1 MLTTKEFA
9 ENAIKN
15 GYTGN
20 NCSGWD
26 WIRKNISELDY
37 IFETDEYKKQEGY
50 KYKCMPFLETKEMSE
65 LEKKAIG
72 TAWYINQERVNK
84 KEKEEKEK
92 KLKEM
97 GYIKLNGSEKEL
109 DGKKIEFIIDSTGN
123 IFGGLTKKI
132 GKLKW
137 IDTKKEL
144 WAFEK
149 RHTRRGYPIYKN
161 CNIYI
166 KLI

>member
-1 MLTTKEFA
+1 MNTITFA
-9 ENAIKN
+9 KNAIKN

-26 WIRKNISELDY
+26 WIRKNISKLDY

>member
-1 MLTTKEFA
+1 MNTITFA
-9 ENAIKN
+9 KNAIKN

-26 WIRKNISELDY
+26 WIRKNISKLDY

-149 RHTRRGYPIYKN
+149 RHTRRGYPIYQN
-161 CNIYI
+161 CKIYI

>member
-1 MLTTKEFA
+1 MNTITFA

-50 KYKCMPFLETKEMSE
+50 KYKCMPFLETEEMNE
-65 LEKKAIG
+65 LEKRAIG
-72 TAWYINQERVNK
+72 TAWYINNERVHAK
-84 KEKEEKEK
+84 KEEEKQN

-109 DGKKIEFIIDSTGN
+109 DDKKIDFIIDSTGN

>member
-1 MLTTKEFA
+1 MTTLEFVKQ
-9 ENAIKN
+9 AIKN

-26 WIRKNISELDY
+26 WIRNNIKELDY
-37 IFETDEYKKQEGY
+37 IFQSKEYKEQKGY
-50 KYKCMPFLETKEMSE
+50 MSKCMPFLEVEEMNF
-65 LEKKAIG
+65 LERKAIE
-72 TAWYINQERVNK
+72 TAWYLNNKREHK
-84 KEKEEKEK
+84 KEDEEKNN

-109 DGKKIEFIIDSTGN
+109 DGKKIEFIIDGTGN

-137 IDTKKEL
+137 IDTENTL

-149 RHTRRGYPIYKN
+149 RHTRTGYPIYPN
-161 CNIYI
+161 CKVYVKIN
-166 KLI
+166 

>member
-1 MLTTKEFA
+1 MNTKEFA

-15 GYTGN
+15 GYDGA
-20 NCSGWD
+20 CCHGWD
-26 WIRKNISELDY
+26 WIRENITELDY

-97 GYIKLNGSEKEL
+97 GYTLLQGIEKEL
-109 DGKKIEFIIDSTGN
+109 DGKKIDFIIDTTGDL
-123 IFGGLTKKI
+123 FGGISQKE
-132 GKLKW
+132 GVLKW
-137 IDTKKEL
+137 VERESCL

-149 RHTRRGYPIYKN
+149 RHTRRGYPIYQN
-161 CNIYI
+161 CKIYI

>member
-1 MLTTKEFA
+1 MNTITFA
-9 ENAIKN
+9 KNAIKN

-26 WIRKNISELDY
+26 WIRENITKLDY
-37 IFETDEYKKQEGY
+37 IFETEEYKKQEGY
-50 KYKCMPFLETKEMSE
+50 EYKCMPFLETEEMNE
-65 LEKKAIG
+65 LEKRAIR
-72 TAWYINQERVNK
+72 TAWYINNEREHK
-84 KEKEEKEK
+84 KEAEEKNNK
-92 KLKEM
+92 IKEM
-97 GYIKLNGSEKEL
+97 GYLLLNGGEKEL

>member
-1 MLTTKEFA
+1 MNTITFA

-84 KEKEEKEK
+84 KEKEEKEN

-97 GYIKLNGSEKEL
+97 GYTLLQGIEKEL
-109 DGKKIEFIIDSTGN
+109 DGKKIDFIIDTTGDL
-123 IFGGLTKKI
+123 FGGISQKE
-132 GKLKW
+132 GVLKW
-137 IDTKKEL
+137 VEREGCL